1 MIMQFNY
8 FPYVKNIFALMIF
21 CNLFNQAMQC
31 RNINTESVLQD
42 RYMSPD
48 IQAVTKMLKEGK
60 IWGAVRGHIEAY
72 HSNQTIETRVFSPS
86 TFTAGEDRPRPQS
99 AQPRKRKV
107 SLTSANGSKY
117 SKAE

>member
-1 MIMQFNY
+1 
-8 FPYVKNIFALMIF
+8 MIF
-21 CNLFNQAMQC
+21 SNLFNQAIQC
-31 RNINTESVLQD
+31 RNINTDSVLQD

>member
-1 MIMQFNY
+1 M
-8 FPYVKNIFALMIF
+8 
-21 CNLFNQAMQC
+21 
-31 RNINTESVLQD
+31 QD